1 MCSAKRPIKRTV
13 VTVVGGLRYTEMA
26 GLGEVAVVC
35 SGSGNSA
42 GRGLEVQASTVPWK
56 QLEAP
61 SEWKEVV
68 GNRIIESR
76 KKPHDIESQATD

>member
-1 MCSAKRPIKRTV
+1 M
-13 VTVVGGLRYTEMA
+13 
-26 GLGEVAVVC
+26 VC

-68 GNRIIESR
+68 GNRIVESR
-76 KKPHDIESQATD
+76 KKPPDIESQATD

>member
-1 MCSAKRPIKRTV
+1 M
-13 VTVVGGLRYTEMA
+13 
-26 GLGEVAVVC
+26 VC
-35 SGSGNSA
+35 SGSGDSA

-68 GNRIIESR
+68 GNRIVESR
-76 KKPHDIESQATD
+76 KKPPDIESQVTD